1 MRTRSQQDPAKFREK
16 QLTEKVKDLEQL
28 LQDVLQERDQEVMDL
43 RKLNV
48 QQKTQILEL
57 EKENADLKLLV
68 GRKVETKTFS
78 SQTDESDTPSY
89 SSAGSGISQA
99 GFQFFKNQFSVSVL
113 DVILKTRI
121 SWIML
126 LLMNLPSILNKILRP
141 KGLTWIL
148 EPIVKH
154 EQEGE

>member
-89 SSAGSGISQA
+89 SSAGSGVSQA

-121 SWIML
+121 S
-126 LLMNLPSILNKILRP
+126 
-141 KGLTWIL
+141 
-148 EPIVKH
+148 
-154 EQEGE
+154 

>member
-1 MRTRSQQDPAKFREK
+1 MRTRSQQDPGKLKEK
-16 QLTEKVKDLEQL
+16 LLTEKVKDLEQL

-43 RKLNV
+43 RKFNV

-57 EKENADLKLLV
+57 KKENADLKLLV

-89 SSAGSGISQA
+89 SSAGSGVSQA
-99 GFQFFKNQFSVSVL
+99 GFQFFKNQFSVPDL
-113 DVILKTRI
+113 DLILKTRI

-141 KGLTWIL
+141 KKLAWIL
-148 EPIVKH
+148 EMSVKH
-154 EQEGE
+154 EREDE